1 MAKHD
6 SKRKRLIINYLDEI
20 AKRRDPNTKRKADFF
35 LIAIYFGRRM
45 SKMVTWKKMISIE
58 GSRQFELGNKFI
70 NDCYFI
76 LSSLMINIF

>member
-45 SKMVTWKKMISIE
+45 SKMVT
-58 GSRQFELGNKFI
+58 
-70 NDCYFI
+70 
-76 LSSLMINIF
+76 